1 MGTPDRKPVKKPDL
15 KKLVNQLEK
24 VKDKIQDVVS
34 LYIVDQLNAIQ
45 QKTIYGIKICNDNFD
60 LDVDWLRWRFQGYDR
75 RYANPETYERC
86 CNTLPELVDLME
98 FVRNLDED
106 FSKYE
111 YRPTVSPK
119 VADKKQDPF
128 HLIEFGPYIQCNG
141 YQCMAMEVDIDLDV
155 NGLCE
160 SCANKSRRHR
170 RRRRGHV
177 GKVQS

>member
-1 MGTPDRKPVKKPDL
+1 MGIPNRKPVKKPDL
-15 KKLVNQLEK
+15 KKLANELEK

-45 QKTIYGIKICNDNFD
+45 QKTIYKIEICINDFK
-60 LDVDWLRWRFQGYDR
+60 LDAEWYGWLWVAYDR
-75 RYANPETYERC
+75 RHANPETYERC

-98 FVRNLDED
+98 FVRDLDED

-111 YRPTVSPK
+111 YHPTVSPK
-119 VADKKQDPF
+119 VDDKKQDPF
-128 HLIEFGPYIQCNG
+128 HFIEFGPYVPCNG
-141 YQCMAMEVDIDLDV
+141 YRCMTMGVDVDFDV

-160 SCANKSRRHR
+160 ACANKPRRR

-177 GKVQS
+177 GKV